1 MFEFRGQGW
10 IGNGKAAF
18 SPNADGGLGAE
29 RSLVAHLLSRGHAEL
44 VGCCRV
50 AAPARQGAGWVSDTA
65 PCKAVGLRVPDV
77 PQPTEPDGPF
87 ITREAAVYHL
97 SRF

>member
-10 IGNGKAAF
+10 IGHDKAAFSDF

-44 VGCCRV
+44 VCWLLRSGSTCQTR
-50 AAPARQGAGWVSDTA
+50 RG
-65 PCKAVGLRVPDV
+65 VG
-77 PQPTEPDGPF
+77 Q
-87 ITREAAVYHL
+87 
-97 SRF
+97 

>member
-10 IGNGKAAF
+10 IGNDKAAF

-44 VGCCRV
+44 VGCCGV
-50 AAPARQGAGWVSDTA
+50 AAPADKARGGSVTRHPARQSGCAGYGRVSGKIDIVHA
-65 PCKAVGLRVPDV
+65 AQKA
-77 PQPTEPDGPF
+77 GPGEL
-87 ITREAAVYHL
+87 TG
-97 SRF
+97 